1 MSIKNPKPKPK
12 KNPAPAPSAAPA
24 AAVPAA
30 APAPAA
36 QPGELDMPKTIVS
49 LCERVT
55 ELEGDLTRI
64 VDLLVKGDLDAAKF
78 REILAKRQGKA

>member
-1 MSIKNPKPKPK
+1 MAK
-12 KNPAPAPSAAPA
+12 KKAVAAPGAQAPADVNPIKGPQEDG
-24 AAVPAA
+24 AVALVKRLA
-30 APAPAA
+30 
-36 QPGELDMPKTIVS
+36 ELEGRTA
-49 LCERVT
+49 